1 MRQPWYCKMKM
12 VFSTKTTLYSGG
24 VSLQSRKSSGLYGSS
39 FLRMLDMT
47 VINIIVIAIIA
58 FLCSLRFQE
67 KIVITAFGMLG
78 VFQNNQCTLD
88 ELRLDARVSSA
99 DCGFLRS
106 IALIAL
112 RPGSI
117 PVLSQLTATC
127 CIVVLLPHEATLNNV
142 FELC

>member
-58 FLCSLRFQE
+58 FLCSLCKFRPNGVT
-67 KIVITAFGMLG
+67 ISLRAVCAFRLKR
-78 VFQNNQCTLD
+78 CT
-88 ELRLDARVSSA
+88 SF
-99 DCGFLRS
+99 G
-106 IALIAL
+106 
-112 RPGSI
+112 
-117 PVLSQLTATC
+117 
-127 CIVVLLPHEATLNNV
+127 
-142 FELC
+142 